1 MIVKF
6 FSNKKGGSTAAID
19 YLLNKKRVEKN
30 QAKVLVGNEELS
42 RKFINMIQNKQK
54 VTVGCLSFEEE
65 NIDDALKY
73 QLMQDFEEM
82 LLTGLQKE
90 QYNILWVEHVD
101 KNRLELNFVI
111 PKLELSSKKALQPY
125 FHRAD
130 LSRIEAWQDLIN
142 LKYNFTN
149 PKDPNKS
156 RNVNTSKTEIRL
168 TQNYKLI
175 DEELQKLVRKGDI
188 TSRDHLVEI
197 LKYNNFEI
205 TRVGDEYISLKLP
218 NSKKARRFKHDIY
231 SSKFKNLDCIETFQ
245 KEKNNAIANFNSIN
259 VENEINRLS
268 LKLQKY
274 VADKAIKNTKKYP
287 FIVNAN
293 LEMNHKLTFEKGE
306 QENDTVGDEI
316 IKRIRAER
324 EAKQRTF
331 RELEEER
338 IRVQKLFVRDKNE
351 LSSTIRKFRD
361 NYDQWIS
368 RIRKSIKGVANE
380 ISKIKILEKYKN
392 RFIEKYQQKN
402 IYKER

>member
-6 FSNKKGGSTAAID
+6 FSNKKGGSVATID
-19 YLLNKKRVEKN
+19 YLLNNRVETN
-30 QAKVLVGNEELS
+30 QARVMLGNEKLS
-42 RKFINMIQNKQK
+42 RKLINMIQNKQK
-54 VTVGCLSFEEE
+54 VTVGSLSFEEQ
-65 NIDDALKY
+65 NIDEELKY
-73 QLMQDFEEM
+73 QLMKEFEET
-82 LLTGLQKE
+82 LLASLQKE
-90 QYNILWVEHVD
+90 QYNILWVEHTD

-142 LKYNFTN
+142 LKYQFTN
-149 PKDPNKS
+149 PKDPAKS

-168 TQNYKLI
+168 TKNYELI
-175 DEELQKLVRKGDI
+175 DEELQKLARKGDI

-218 NSKKARRFKHDIY
+218 NSKKARRFNHDIY

-274 VADKAIKNTKKYP
+274 MEDKAIKNIKKYP
-287 FIVNAN
+287 FISIKNREIIEIETN
-293 LEMNHKLTFEKGE
+293 KQGE
-306 QENDTVGDEI
+306 NKNDTAGNEI

-324 EAKQRTF
+324 EAQQRAL

-361 NYDQWIS
+361 NYECWIS

-392 RFIEKYQQKN
+392 KFIEKYQQKN
-402 IYKER
+402 IQKER